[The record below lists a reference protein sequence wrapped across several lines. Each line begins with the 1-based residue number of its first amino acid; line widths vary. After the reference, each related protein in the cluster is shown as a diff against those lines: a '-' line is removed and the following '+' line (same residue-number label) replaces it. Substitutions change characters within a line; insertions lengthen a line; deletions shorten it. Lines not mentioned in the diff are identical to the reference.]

1 MSNVGEPVIGGA
13 VTLCMWVVAGRLVL
27 ATSEAEAAR
36 ALAALAGELPPEA
49 QEEARDL
56 LDALRGGLAAAA

>member
-1 MSNVGEPVIGGA
+1 VGEPLIGGV
-13 VTLCMWVVAGRLVL
+13 VTLRMWVVAGRLVL

-36 ALAALAGELPPEA
+36 ALATLAGALPPDA
-49 QEEARDL
+49 QGEAREL

>member
-1 MSNVGEPVIGGA
+1 VGEPLIGGV
-13 VTLCMWVVAGRLVL
+13 VTLRMWVVAGRLVL

-36 ALAALAGELPPEA
+36 ALATLAGALPADA
-49 QEEARDL
+49 QGEAREL